1 MTVMKKEYIKP
12 TMMVIRLHHHTMLMA
27 GSPVRMFESNL
38 KDDEEFEIEDELAGE
53 GFWGR

>member
-1 MTVMKKEYIKP
+1 MKKEYIKP

-27 GSPVRMFESNL
+27 GSPVQMFESNL